1 MFQVYLSICD
11 NTHSVETG
19 ICYLL
24 HFPSY
29 GPLCYLVII
38 GIVEWRKRHRT
49 TKTPKVLLVG
59 DPKSGRTSLINKV
72 RFTILFKQ

>member
-29 GPLCYLVII
+29 GPLCCLRSPFYLYVCID
-38 GIVEWRKRHRT
+38 EFMLFSDYWNSRME
-49 TKTPKVLLVG
+49 KTA
-59 DPKSGRTSLINKV
+59 
-72 RFTILFKQ
+72 